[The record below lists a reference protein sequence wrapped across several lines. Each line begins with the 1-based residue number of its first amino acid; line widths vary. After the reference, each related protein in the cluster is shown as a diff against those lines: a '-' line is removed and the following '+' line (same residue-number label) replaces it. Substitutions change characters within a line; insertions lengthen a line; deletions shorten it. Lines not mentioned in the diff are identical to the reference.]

1 MGLLRDGR
9 REPLSRTFARHR
21 KPDCPLPL
29 PAVPPRN
36 RSAYGAAAPA
46 SGMRARR
53 VKTGRRPGFSEARS
67 PVPKGDAQ
75 KRIACSLRILG
86 ERVRHAIKD
95 KPGCF
100 AGKIMN
106 Q

>member
-21 KPDCPLPL
+21 KSVRPPPL
-29 PAVPPRN
+29 PA
-36 RSAYGAAAPA
+36 PA
-46 SGMRARR
+46 VRQRLRQGMRARR
-53 VKTGRRPGFSEARS
+53 VKTGRRPGFSEAGS
-67 PVPKGDAQ
+67 PVPKETP
-75 KRIACSLRILG
+75 KRASPAANASWAN
-86 ERVRHAIKD
+86 VSADAIKD

-100 AGKIMN
+100 DGKIMN